1 MFSSPPNFPTNR
13 FLKSFYRYFCFSR
26 REASFTFTKD
36 NICEI
41 LGKFSRYKINI
52 FLSTEFSANESI
64 FHHAYD
70 QPEGKRKEL
79 FDPFSLF
86 FEEQQRERKIWGDVS
101 RVTGDIDYPKAT
113 PAPRSRPSGLDAWNG
128 FTGGRNPGRDRLIG
142 KLIEKEYIRN
152 TNRWLWLYGSW
163 TKKKRKKEKNIGK
176 RIETNLVQP
185 RTFLQTFDRR
195 WSVSKDR
202 TSARDNRSR
211 RGRGNRKRS
220 DIEMDA
226 NSRNWQTTRSYRW
239 MKTPPDPRRN
249 TSSRVFNVVLLFSPE
264 KRRKNVLTSREH
276 GFHCINFTVMIMIS
290 LVETLVI
297 FRFEGEEFPF
307 IVFVSRRRSRRSV
320 NAPRLPLGI
329 GRIPRACSPSR
340 SRNFS

>member
-1 MFSSPPNFPTNR
+1 MY
-13 FLKSFYRYFCFSR
+13 L
-26 REASFTFTKD
+26 
-36 NICEI
+36 
-41 LGKFSRYKINI
+41 
-52 FLSTEFSANESI
+52 
-64 FHHAYD
+64 
-70 QPEGKRKEL
+70 
-79 FDPFSLF
+79 
-86 FEEQQRERKIWGDVS
+86 EQK
-101 RVTGDIDYPKAT
+101 
-113 PAPRSRPSGLDAWNG
+113 
-128 FTGGRNPGRDRLIG
+128 
-142 KLIEKEYIRN
+142 
-152 TNRWLWLYGSW
+152 
-163 TKKKRKKEKNIGK
+163 KKEKNIGK

-297 FRFEGEEFPF
+297 FCFEEKNFFSSCLFLDGDREEAWMLLGFLWESGEFRERAALLVPGIFLKLMLS
-307 IVFVSRRRSRRSV
+307 FVRDEY
-320 NAPRLPLGI
+320 G
-329 GRIPRACSPSR
+329 
-340 SRNFS
+340 F

>member
-1 MFSSPPNFPTNR
+1 
-13 FLKSFYRYFCFSR
+13 
-26 REASFTFTKD
+26 
-36 NICEI
+36 
-41 LGKFSRYKINI
+41 
-52 FLSTEFSANESI
+52 
-64 FHHAYD
+64 
-70 QPEGKRKEL
+70 
-79 FDPFSLF
+79 
-86 FEEQQRERKIWGDVS
+86 
-101 RVTGDIDYPKAT
+101 
-113 PAPRSRPSGLDAWNG
+113 
-128 FTGGRNPGRDRLIG
+128 
-142 KLIEKEYIRN
+142 
-152 TNRWLWLYGSW
+152 
-163 TKKKRKKEKNIGK
+163 
-176 RIETNLVQP
+176 
-185 RTFLQTFDRR
+185 
-195 WSVSKDR
+195 
-202 TSARDNRSR
+202 
-211 RGRGNRKRS
+211 
-220 DIEMDA
+220 MDA

-340 SRNFS
+340 SRNFSWIGVIGRLCEMSMDFRAFWENFSNIRAWKLRIFSKLFEPWNGTC

>member
-1 MFSSPPNFPTNR
+1 
-13 FLKSFYRYFCFSR
+13 
-26 REASFTFTKD
+26 
-36 NICEI
+36 
-41 LGKFSRYKINI
+41 
-52 FLSTEFSANESI
+52 
-64 FHHAYD
+64 
-70 QPEGKRKEL
+70 
-79 FDPFSLF
+79 
-86 FEEQQRERKIWGDVS
+86 
-101 RVTGDIDYPKAT
+101 
-113 PAPRSRPSGLDAWNG
+113 
-128 FTGGRNPGRDRLIG
+128 
-142 KLIEKEYIRN
+142 
-152 TNRWLWLYGSW
+152 
-163 TKKKRKKEKNIGK
+163 
-176 RIETNLVQP
+176 
-185 RTFLQTFDRR
+185 
-195 WSVSKDR
+195 
-202 TSARDNRSR
+202 
-211 RGRGNRKRS
+211 
-220 DIEMDA
+220 
-226 NSRNWQTTRSYRW
+226 

>member
-1 MFSSPPNFPTNR
+1 MFSSPSNFPTNR

-52 FLSTEFSANESI
+52 FLPTEFSANESI
-64 FHHAYD
+64 FHYAYD

-152 TNRWLWLYGSW
+152 TNRRLWLYVSW
-163 TKKKRKKEKNIGK
+163 PKKKKRILESASK
-176 RIETNLVQP
+176 RISYNLEP
-185 RTFLQTFDRR
+185 FSKPSIDRR

-264 KRRKNVLTSREH
+264 KKGKKTFSPAENTV
-276 GFHCINFTVMIMIS
+276 FTVSTS
-290 LVETLVI
+290 LWW
-297 FRFEGEEFPF
+297 
-307 IVFVSRRRSRRSV
+307 
-320 NAPRLPLGI
+320 
-329 GRIPRACSPSR
+329 
-340 SRNFS
+340 